1 MQASTAKACF
11 RKLSDWVNSV
21 SKLHASSLATIL
33 NIVTDYP
40 LLFVLRRV
48 GKKEAPQPTFSVLD
62 KRASGRHV
70 ENNAIA
76 KSLLERILKDHATAG
91 LIPFR
96 PSVRAKR
103 KLRRDEYPA
112 THFRFPPDSGIRA
125 VGHGL
130 RVQPEASEM

>member
-33 NIVTDYP
+33 SIVTDYP

-91 LIPFR
+91 PIPFR
-96 PSVRAKR
+96 PSVRPR
-103 KLRRDEYPA
+103 HKLRRD
-112 THFRFPPDSGIRA
+112 
-125 VGHGL
+125 
-130 RVQPEASEM
+130 

>member
-1 MQASTAKACF
+1 
-11 RKLSDWVNSV
+11 VNSV

-40 LLFVLRRV
+40 LLFVLRRA

-96 PSVRAKR
+96 PSVRPRR
-103 KLRRDEYPA
+103 KLRRDQYPA
-112 THFRFPPDSGIRA
+112 NIFGSRRTAEFAAH
-125 VGHGL
+125 HEL
-130 RVQPEASEM
+130 RVQPEASRM

>member
-1 MQASTAKACF
+1 
-11 RKLSDWVNSV
+11 
-21 SKLHASSLATIL
+21 
-33 NIVTDYP
+33 
-40 LLFVLRRV
+40 V

-96 PSVRAKR
+96 PSVRPRR
-103 KLRRDEYPA
+103 KLRRVEYSA
-112 THFRFPPDSGIRA
+112 THFRFPPDGGLRA

-130 RVQPEASEM
+130 

>member
-1 MQASTAKACF
+1 
-11 RKLSDWVNSV
+11 
-21 SKLHASSLATIL
+21 
-33 NIVTDYP
+33 
-40 LLFVLRRV
+40 V

-96 PSVRAKR
+96 PSVRPTR

-112 THFRFPPDSGIRA
+112 NIFGSRPTAGFVPWAMD
-125 VGHGL
+125 
-130 RVQPEASEM
+130 